1 MIGNK
6 HSYRVLIHVF
16 TGEWTIYR
24 TRYLKICAETRV
36 MGFMDMDMDMDMT
49 VDVASGFYTQAVEA
63 G

>member
-1 MIGNK
+1 VDYLQDKIPED
-6 HSYRVLIHVF
+6 L
-16 TGEWTIYR
+16 
-24 TRYLKICAETRV
+24 LKICAETRV